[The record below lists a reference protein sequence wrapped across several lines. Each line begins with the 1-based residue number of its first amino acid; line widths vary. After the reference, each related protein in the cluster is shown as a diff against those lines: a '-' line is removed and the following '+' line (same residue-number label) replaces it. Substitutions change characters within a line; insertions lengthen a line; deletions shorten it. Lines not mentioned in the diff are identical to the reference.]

1 MKTIQYTAFG
11 HSDVLQLAQ
20 VEKPAPQENEVLIK
34 IVATTVN
41 PMDMKLREGYLQKL
55 VPIQFPFSPGLD
67 VSGII
72 EAVGDQV
79 TLFKVGDEV
88 FSPIFGGTYTEY
100 VTIKEGQIALK
111 PNNLSHNEAAALA
124 VPLTTAYTLL
134 VEEAQIKA
142 GDRLLIHGAAGAVGA
157 VMLQMAKAFGVYVI
171 ATASGKGVDMA
182 KVLGADEVID
192 YKSQDFT
199 RIAKDMDVVA
209 DLVGGE
215 TQTKSFGV
223 LKKGGRLLSV
233 VMPPSGELAEQ
244 FGVTAKFLNSAPSPV
259 KLNFGK
265 KLVEAGKIKAHITKV
280 FKLEQAAQAQDLVSA
295 GGVNG
300 KIILEVGVLSE

>member
-1 MKTIQYTAFG
+1 MKAIQYAAFG

-20 VEKPAPQENEVLIK
+20 AEKPAPKENEVLIK

-41 PMDMKLREGYLQKL
+41 PWDMKLREGYLQKQYP
-55 VPIQFPFSPGLD
+55 VQFPFLPGLD

-72 EAVGDQV
+72 EAVGDKV
-79 TLFKVGDEV
+79 TLFKAGDEV
-88 FSPIFGGTYTEY
+88 FATTIGGTYSEY
-100 VTIKEGQIALK
+100 ITLNEGQIVLK
-111 PNNLSHNEAAALA
+111 PNNLSLNEAAALA

-134 VEEAQIKA
+134 IEEAQIKA

-157 VMLQMAKAFGVYVI
+157 VMLQMAKALGVYVI
-171 ATASGKGVDMA
+171 ATASAQGVEMVRA
-182 KVLGADEVID
+182 LGADEVVD

-199 RIAKDMDVVA
+199 QIAKDMDVVA

-223 LKKGGRLLSV
+223 LKKGGKLISIF
-233 VMPPSGELAEQ
+233 MPPSNDLAEQ
-244 FGVTAKFLNSAPSPV
+244 FGVTAKFINSYPSPV

-265 KLVEAGKIKAHITKV
+265 ELVEAGKIKAHITRV
-280 FKLEQAAQAQDLVSA
+280 FKLEQAAEAQDLVSA

-300 KIILEVGVLSE
+300 KVILEV